1 MVDTKLGTNSPSG
14 TVGVEGWLRNAGYTR
29 YYPGVILGFKPRLS
43 GMLVWPAYDDYNVC
57 QASNKWGDMDI
68 FAINH
73 QDFDAHL
80 ELTAPTTSGQSRC
93 YALVAY
99 RMSNWIQAN
108 NGVGNI
114 KFVAIPGADAPKGS
128 ELPPSEQTI
137 REQIPDDASS
147 TVYMC
152 VVSTIQ
158 VNAGDTSLTP
168 DSINASLQGKQSLVI
183 NGQIAPGLQCISH
196 ERSTHA
202 YLIGSKRSAGSNIWS
217 YRQYSDGAIEL
228 YMEYVPGGS
237 YDFDAGPVWHTAY
250 IPKPPDYPLTL
261 VYDGSV
267 HGVTRSVSLE
277 DSSNSRTGIAYTG
290 TPHSVHE
297 HQTSFGGIRI
307 TDRDQG
313 SIVNPVLGLSV
324 NGWWY

>member
-43 GMLVWPAYDDYNVC
+43 GMRVWPAYDGYNVC

-80 ELTAPTTSGQSRC
+80 DLAAPTTSGQSRC

-114 KFVAIPGADAPKGS
+114 KFVAIPGADAPRGS
-128 ELPPSEQTI
+128 ELPPTEQVI
-137 REQIPDDASS
+137 REQIPDGTA
-147 TVYMC
+147 VYMC

-277 DSSNSRTGIAYTG
+277 ASSNDRTGIAYTG
-290 TPHSVHE
+290 VPHSAQE
-297 HQTSFGGIRI
+297 HQTNFGGIRV

-313 SIVNPVLGLSV
+313 TLSNPVFGLSV